1 MSVLNINI
9 EELFKELDPATLQA
23 LEQLLAEDAPAVRKI
38 IQNILDEP
46 ISQKV
51 EKSLDK
57 PLLPK
62 PLQPTAPPRK
72 RRRRK
77 IQEILRKFDPISR
90 ENIRNVTNYQ
100 NEILDLYDNTEQEGE
115 EVRGRRF
122 IRWRFI
128 RGLERDLAPDFM
140 AKIREKVHTSFYARH
155 IFSYQL
161 RNIKDG
167 SLMVMYTNIGS
178 PWFERFSEA
187 EKWLSEREKVRLDP
201 DNINRPDTT
210 WVFEN
215 HPNVDIKVVLDR
227 QPLLGTGPLPD
238 WLRNLAHSRSML
250 ALDTYKDNLCL
261 WRCIAVY
268 RGARPD
274 RSTTAA
280 RELAKS
286 FFNLI
291 VTPSDCRKTSLDKL
305 EQVERHLNQKL
316 DFSNWLGIRVYEPEC
331 VDGEVVWHIRR
342 NPPAKLTNILTIGIY
357 EGHAFVIKDISKL
370 AKTYACLH
378 CRARFSQACHFQ
390 RHTQTCSQGKTVI
403 ECPAEKVEAPQT
415 AFEKAFY
422 PKHSASSESLRWL
435 EQEAARRKIHI
446 HHAACGHGGERWVER
461 APVDGYNHET
471 RTVFQYHGCHWHGC
485 RKCYPNDR
493 NKIVAHN
500 NQTREDRFKATVER
514 TEALRAAGYQVI
526 EGWSCEVGKRILSCH
541 VPKCEVTHTR
551 YCMISKYTEIRIRGK
566 SRQTCSRSKT
576 HMYQFRLALVTPL
589 KENQSTYVK

>member
-1 MSVLNINI
+1 MH
-9 EELFKELDPATLQA
+9 
-23 LEQLLAEDAPAVRKI
+23 
-38 IQNILDEP
+38 
-46 ISQKV
+46 
-51 EKSLDK
+51 
-57 PLLPK
+57 
-62 PLQPTAPPRK
+62 
-72 RRRRK
+72 
-77 IQEILRKFDPISR
+77 
-90 ENIRNVTNYQ
+90 Y
-100 NEILDLYDNTEQEGE
+100 
-115 EVRGRRF
+115 
-122 IRWRFI
+122 
-128 RGLERDLAPDFM
+128 
-140 AKIREKVHTSFYARH
+140 
-155 IFSYQL
+155 
-161 RNIKDG
+161 KDG

-187 EKWLSEREKVRLDP
+187 EKWLNEREKVRLDP

-215 HPNVDIKVVLDR
+215 HFNVDIKVVLDR

-238 WLRNLAHSRSML
+238 WLRNLAHSRSIQ

-268 RGARPD
+268 CGARPD

-291 VTPSDCRKTSLDKL
+291 VTPNDCRKTSLDEL
-305 EQVERHLNQKL
+305 EQVERHLTQKL
-316 DFSNWLGIRVYEPEC
+316 DFSNWLGIRVHEPEC
-331 VDGEVVWHIRR
+331 VVRVGEVVWHIRR

-378 CRARFSQACHFQ
+378 CRARFTQACQLQ

-422 PKHSASSESLRWL
+422 PKHSASSESPRWL

-461 APVDGYNHET
+461 APVDGYNHEM
-471 RTVFQYHGCHWHGC
+471 RTVVQYHGCYWHG
-485 RKCYPNDR
+485 
-493 NKIVAHN
+493 
-500 NQTREDRFKATVER
+500 
-514 TEALRAAGYQVI
+514 
-526 EGWSCEVGKRILSCH
+526 
-541 VPKCEVTHTR
+541 
-551 YCMISKYTEIRIRGK
+551 
-566 SRQTCSRSKT
+566 
-576 HMYQFRLALVTPL
+576 
-589 KENQSTYVK
+589 